1 MSSPDP
7 REKDFEPQKW
17 ETDVELQG
25 YLELKRRVLEIKQ
38 KEQRVL
44 AWRNRL
50 VFAVIGAFAAAA
62 LLFWGYELV
71 PSQADV
77 VFVLYRDR
85 MKAQDL
91 DEARSLLSDASRK
104 LALKLAAEY
113 KLEQPP
119 ESLALLNALDD
130 SAAPVV
136 IKSEEMS
143 TLLQLRTLKGG
154 LRLVRL
160 IRKDSNSPWRI
171 DILGELRSLQSF
183 LGVRWSLK
191 MLLSQANEYAA
202 TYYAFSNQIGKMH
215 IIPPSLTMTAHS
227 DDYATKSCG
236 ELRNKLI
243 QFLRKNVPLRRRAQS
258 PLSELTPDEK
268 TLLHKSDLEI
278 SMLREVLKT
287 KCAKDVNNKRKGQR

>member
-1 MSSPDP
+1 MSCPDP
-7 REKDFEPQKW
+7 REKDFELQKW
-17 ETDVELQG
+17 ETDVELRS
-25 YLELKRRVLEIKQ
+25 YLELKRHVLEIKQ
-38 KEQRVL
+38 KEQRLL
-44 AWRNRL
+44 AWENRL
-50 VFAVIGAFAAAA
+50 VLAIIGAFAAVA
-62 LLFWGYELV
+62 LLFWAYELV
-71 PSQADV
+71 PTQADV

-91 DEARSLLSDASRK
+91 DEARSLLSNDSRK
-104 LALKLAAEY
+104 LAMKLAAEY

-136 IKSEEMS
+136 MKSEEMS

-154 LRLVRL
+154 PRLVRL

-183 LGVRWSLK
+183 LGVRGSFK
-191 MLLSQANEYAA
+191 MLLNLGNEYAA
-202 TYYAFSNQIGKMH
+202 TYYAVSNQIGKMH
-215 IIPPSLTMTAHS
+215 IIPPSLTMKAHS

-243 QFLRKNVPLRRRAQS
+243 QLLRKNVPLKRRAQS
-258 PLSELTPDEK
+258 GLSELTPDEK
-268 TLLHKSDLEI
+268 TLLQESDLEI
-278 SMLREVLKT
+278 SMLRKALKT
-287 KCAKDVNNKRKGQR
+287 KCAKDDSNKRKGQR